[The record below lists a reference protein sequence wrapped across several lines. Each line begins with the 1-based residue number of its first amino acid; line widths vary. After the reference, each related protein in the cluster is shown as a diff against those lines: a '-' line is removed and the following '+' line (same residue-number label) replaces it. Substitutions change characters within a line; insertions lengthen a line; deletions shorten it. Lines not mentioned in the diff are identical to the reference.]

1 MTSEREFERL
11 WRLKYGNCK
20 TMAEII
26 SKSCESANVKKR
38 QEKRMQKRWYKLTER
53 DEHFIR
59 GYKSKPNEWLI
70 EQLPHMPEYLV
81 LFLARKW
88 RKVNE

>member
-1 MTSEREFERL
+1 MISEREFERL
-11 WRLKYGNCK
+11 WRLRYGNCT
-20 TMAEII
+20 TMTEII

-38 QEKRMQKRWYKLTER
+38 QEKKMQKRLYKLTER
-53 DEHFIR
+53 DENFIR
-59 GYKSKPNEWLI
+59 GYKSMSNQWLI
-70 EQLPHMPEYLV
+70 KQLPYMPEYLV

>member
-1 MTSEREFERL
+1 
-11 WRLKYGNCK
+11 
-20 TMAEII
+20 MADII
-26 SKSCESANVKKR
+26 SKSCESANVINRQSKK
-38 QEKRMQKRWYKLTER
+38 MQRRWYKLTER

-59 GYKSKPNEWLI
+59 GYKSMSNQWLI
-70 EQLPHMPEYLV
+70 KQLPYMPEYLV